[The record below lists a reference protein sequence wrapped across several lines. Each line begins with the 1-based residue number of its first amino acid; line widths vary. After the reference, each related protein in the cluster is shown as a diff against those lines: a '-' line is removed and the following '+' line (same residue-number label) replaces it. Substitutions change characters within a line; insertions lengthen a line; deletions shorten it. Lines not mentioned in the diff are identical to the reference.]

1 MRLTNY
7 RFSLTN
13 SLERLLDSKEQV
25 TSVNED
31 LKFARRYLNLLV
43 HRLNKDI
50 DEKVKEDEAT
60 SNYDSP
66 NWALTQAERLGY
78 RRAMR
83 KVLEILRPI
92 EECND

>member
-7 RFSLTN
+7 RFDLTN

-25 TSVNED
+25 ASVKED
-31 LKFARRYLNLLV
+31 LKFARRYLNVLV
-43 HRLNKDI
+43 YRLNKEI
-50 DEKVKEDEAT
+50 EEKTKDDEAT

-66 NWALTQAERLGY
+66 NWALLQAERLGY
-78 RRAMR
+78 RRAIR

-92 EECND
+92 EESND